1 NSIVESLARS
11 LQQDWPGA
19 GDLGGGGGRRRSVSQ
34 GPQHRRFTGA
44 AAAAAAEE
52 EALSRYMGFRERE
65 EILKNEINRL
75 ESYLSNLQRNL
86 IRSGAALQLACR
98 AGKFRASKM
107 DASND
112 SGKKQQH
119 QSRLDEALAAGY
131 SAIAEPRRTD
141 ISVSAG
147 DQRRRSSRR
156 SRRRQSAGAASSSST
171 SGIPDIRSTVETR
184 SRSKREM
191 QELNERL
198 AGFIE
203 KSRYLQAQNKRL
215 KEELDQL
222 RSIWG
227 RETEKV
233 RRSLEAELAQMRRLL
248 DSAEAAKGEREA
260 RVATLEGQLR
270 EIREHL
276 SSVTQS
282 HGQLTDRLDRANHEL
297 ADRDGEISLLR
308 RRQGQLEDEVSRVRQ
323 RLERSRADGD
333 RLRADLEAETAG
345 RVAGQTAGQS
355 VREEL
360 QLVRLVHE
368 QELEELRGLVKTS
381 TDRDDSRAFWKSELS
396 QAIHEIQ
403 REYDDKLDGVREELE
418 GVYVDKLRDFV
429 KAHTEAQNGGTGA
442 LNQLKEENQ
451 RLKDGNSELRDRVS
465 DLQTRCEVLQRQA
478 EEYRNEAEAA
488 QRRNDAERDRLDQQR
503 RVAEEDLRRVLQEL
517 QGLTD
522 AKVSLEL
529 EIAAYR
535 KLLDAEGEA
544 LDAAALAAPEMRAN
558 QQRDRI
564 HAVQQQQ
571 ALEAPTGDRNSLQP
585 PVKAITT
592 EVTAKTQFEKTFKG
606 GICIDECSPEGT
618 YIQLRNVGS
627 KKETLIGWRLT
638 RTIDSRSQPKEFPLP
653 NLVLDP
659 GDVCRLWAE
668 DEKPSDASEVDAEVS
683 VRRWEVGNYSRTVLY
698 NADGQERAR
707 HVQKTFMTSPV

>member
-1 NSIVESLARS
+1 
-11 LQQDWPGA
+11 
-19 GDLGGGGGRRRSVSQ
+19 
-34 GPQHRRFTGA
+34 
-44 AAAAAAEE
+44 
-52 EALSRYMGFRERE
+52 
-65 EILKNEINRL
+65 
-75 ESYLSNLQRNL
+75 
-86 IRSGAALQLACR
+86 
-98 AGKFRASKM
+98 M

-297 ADRDGEISLLR
+297 ADRDGGEISLLR
-308 RRQGQLEDEVSRVRQ
+308 ASTTGPAGGRGQPRS
-323 RLERSRADGD
+323 LERSRADGD

-368 QELEELRGLVKTS
+368 
-381 TDRDDSRAFWKSELS
+381 

-571 ALEAPTGDRNSLQP
+571 ALEAPTGDR
-585 PVKAITT
+585 
-592 EVTAKTQFEKTFKG
+592 
-606 GICIDECSPEGT
+606 
-618 YIQLRNVGS
+618 
-627 KKETLIGWRLT
+627 
-638 RTIDSRSQPKEFPLP
+638 
-653 NLVLDP
+653 
-659 GDVCRLWAE
+659 
-668 DEKPSDASEVDAEVS
+668 
-683 VRRWEVGNYSRTVLY
+683 
-698 NADGQERAR
+698 
-707 HVQKTFMTSPV
+707 

>member
-1 NSIVESLARS
+1 
-11 LQQDWPGA
+11 
-19 GDLGGGGGRRRSVSQ
+19 
-34 GPQHRRFTGA
+34 
-44 AAAAAAEE
+44 
-52 EALSRYMGFRERE
+52 
-65 EILKNEINRL
+65 
-75 ESYLSNLQRNL
+75 
-86 IRSGAALQLACR
+86 
-98 AGKFRASKM
+98 M

-203 KSRYLQAQNKRL
+203 KSLPPSSEQAPEGGAGPAALHLGPRDGESTAL
-215 KEELDQL
+215 L
-222 RSIWG
+222 G
-227 RETEKV
+227 G
-233 RRSLEAELAQMRRLL
+233 ELAQMRRLL

-488 QRRNDAERDRLDQQR
+488 QRRNDAELDRLDQQR

-698 NADGQERAR
+698 NSDGQSVLASAFTEFALFSFFLEFFILRIKLR
-707 HVQKTFMTSPV
+707 